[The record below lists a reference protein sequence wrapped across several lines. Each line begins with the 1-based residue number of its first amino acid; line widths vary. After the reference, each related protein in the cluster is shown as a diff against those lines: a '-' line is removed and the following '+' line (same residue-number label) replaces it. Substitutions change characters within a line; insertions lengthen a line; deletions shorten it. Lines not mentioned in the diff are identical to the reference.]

1 MKELKLTEN
10 KIGSILYAVA
20 YFGLMI
26 FIKFSGDIL
35 LKLFPVEFLV
45 KYFDPLIYAIFFVAA
60 VICFRKIF
68 GLSMTDF
75 KENYKKYLKWSIC
88 FYFLNLVLVGIAG
101 MILTAAGVDKSIN
114 QSAVE
119 WAIEQNKILYALT
132 TCILGPVVEEVI
144 YRGIIFNALAGEKN
158 NTKRNVIAVILTA
171 LIFAIMHVTFVG
183 FNFYDL
189 LANLPVFMIG
199 LTVTLMYLKTGNIL
213 CPILVHMVINTIS
226 VIAQSVM

>member
-1 MKELKLTEN
+1 MSIPEAFASFQEPLVYAFDTQAQAHDVEV
-10 KIGSILYAVA
+10 KIKNAKTNEVIGRKMLYGV
-20 YFGLMI
+20 
-26 FIKFSGDIL
+26 
-35 LKLFPVEFLV
+35 
-45 KYFDPLIYAIFFVAA
+45 
-60 VICFRKIF
+60 
-68 GLSMTDF
+68 
-75 KENYKKYLKWSIC
+75 
-88 FYFLNLVLVGIAG
+88 
-101 MILTAAGVDKSIN
+101 TAAEVDKSIN

-132 TCILGPVVEEVI
+132 ACILGPVVEEVI

-183 FNFYDL
+183 FTFYDL

-199 LTVTLMYLKTGNIL
+199 LTVTLLYLKTGNIL